1 MVTGI
6 KNLGKLMH
14 LGKLRHKINVS
25 SEFSQLAKND
35 ELAATCLAT
44 SGHFKQACYFLI
56 QAIEKS
62 IRSKIFS
69 LVNPNIEYFRE
80 KNKTHSVESAIEF
93 LIEIVST
100 DSITREQISNQ
111 IHLHVLG
118 KTNYSQIHNNLRY
131 PCYFKRYDSYSVLDV
146 TKDDFDELKRRLN
159 LLKKF
164 LEDLNKFT

>member
-1 MVTGI
+1 MQI
-6 KNLGKLMH
+6 
-14 LGKLRHKINVS
+14 GKLRHRVNVS

-35 ELAATCLAT
+35 ELAAICLAA

-100 DSITREQISNQ
+100 DEITKEQISNQ
-111 IHLHVLG
+111 INFHVLG

-131 PCYFKRYDSYSVLDV
+131 PFYSKKYDTHSVLDV
-146 TKDDFDELKRRLN
+146 TRNDFNELKRRLD

-164 LEDLNKFT
+164 LEDLNRVV